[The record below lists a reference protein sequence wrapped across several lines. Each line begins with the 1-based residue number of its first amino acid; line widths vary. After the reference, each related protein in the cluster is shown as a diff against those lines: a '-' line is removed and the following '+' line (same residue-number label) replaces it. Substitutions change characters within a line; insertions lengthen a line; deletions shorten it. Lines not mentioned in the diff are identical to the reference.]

1 MALIPESAGMRAH
14 MRHNL
19 HELAWR
25 TVPAT
30 EPATLVYFMAD
41 YVDHLAHH
49 LRQVLGEHW
58 L

>member
-1 MALIPESAGMRAH
+1 MALIPESARLHAH

-19 HELAWR
+19 HEVAWR

-30 EPATLVYFMAD
+30 EPATLDYFM
-41 YVDHLAHH
+41 
-49 LRQVLGEHW
+49 LGEHW